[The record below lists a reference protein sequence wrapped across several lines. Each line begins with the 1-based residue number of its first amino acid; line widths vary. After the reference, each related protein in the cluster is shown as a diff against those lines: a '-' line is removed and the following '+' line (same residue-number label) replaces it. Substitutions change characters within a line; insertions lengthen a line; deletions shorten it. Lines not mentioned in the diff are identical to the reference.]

1 MNFSRVQPQSVTAV
15 KSADKKD
22 ISIKQPSLLI
32 NKSEEKKPQGS
43 KPSMIKNN
51 QDKTISEEKN
61 EKKEF
66 VPKQGK
72 QVEKKQRKY
81 GYNTK
86 IQPKIEQVKESD
98 YLLPEA

>member
-1 MNFSRVQPQSVTAV
+1 
-15 KSADKKD
+15 
-22 ISIKQPSLLI
+22 
-32 NKSEEKKPQGS
+32 
-43 KPSMIKNN
+43 MIKNN

-72 QVEKKQRKY
+72 QVEKK
-81 GYNTK
+81 NTK